1 MALILVADDDE
12 KVCRWLRTV
21 LEMEGYQVIE
31 AADGQQALRTIQSQS
46 PDLVILDVYLP
57 VQDGLET
64 ILRVHSQ
71 QIPVKVLAIS
81 GQAVQATTSSKLRR
95 SSAHGTRWKN
105 PSAWIGCCS
114 ESGRWLP
121 GTAPR
126 GVTSSASSPLPDMP
140 VELGAIEP

>member
-31 AADGQQALRTIQSQS
+31 AADGRQALRTIQSQS

-64 ILRVHSQ
+64 ILRV
-71 QIPVKVLAIS
+71 PRRRRPPPRWTATAI
-81 GQAVQATTSSKLRR
+81 
-95 SSAHGTRWKN
+95 
-105 PSAWIGCCS
+105 
-114 ESGRWLP
+114 
-121 GTAPR
+121 
-126 GVTSSASSPLPDMP
+126 ASHR
-140 VELGAIEP
+140 